1 MRLNRRSV
9 LLGLGTL
16 SATVGGAFGSG
27 AFSSVEATRT
37 VNINTSGDSSAL
49 LSFEA
54 NNPSTTDSG
63 TPEDNNN
70 IISTETPD
78 GSDTSVIKLEQTDL
92 NEKATTTFSDALKVS
107 NNGEK
112 NVGVSVNA
120 SETTYSNSTSG
131 LVGDALDIQDTDRG
145 NGSIVDNSSDGDN
158 AVDLNAGNSITLTI
172 VVDLQNNT
180 GAAID
185 DIDSIVFAARQTD
198 HSGA

>member
-9 LLGLGTL
+9 LLGLGTI

-37 VNINTSGDSSAL
+37 VNIETSDDSNAL

-63 TPEDNNN
+63 TPENNNN
-70 IISTETPD
+70 IISTETPE
-78 GSDTSVIKLEQTDL
+78 GSGTSVIMLEQTDL

-112 NVGVSVNA
+112 NVGVSVNPDA
-120 SETTYSNSTSG
+120 SDDPNN
-131 LVGDALDIQDTDRG
+131 LIGDVLDIQDTNG
-145 NGSIVDNSSDGDN
+145 NSIVDEGTKGGN
-158 AVDLNAGNSITLTI
+158 AVNLDAGGDINLTI
-172 VVDLQNNT
+172 VIDLQNDT
-180 GAAID
+180 VE
-185 DIDSIVFAARQTD
+185 DISTITSVVFAARQD
-198 HSGA
+198 DYSSSQ

>member
-9 LLGLGTL
+9 LLGLGTI
-16 SATVGGAFGSG
+16 SASVGGAFGSG

-37 VNINTSGDSSAL
+37 VNIETSDDSNAL

-78 GSDTSVIKLEQTDL
+78 GSGASVIKLEQTDL

-107 NNGEK
+107 NDGEK
-112 NVGVSVNA
+112 NVGVSVNPDA
-120 SETTYSNSTSG
+120 SDDPND
-131 LVGDALDIQDTDRG
+131 LIGDVLDIQDTNG
-145 NGSIVDNSSDGDN
+145 NSIVDGGTKGGN
-158 AVDLNAGNSITLTI
+158 AVNLDAGGDINLTI
-172 VVDLQNNT
+172 VIDLQNDT
-180 GAAID
+180 VE
-185 DIDSIVFAARQTD
+185 DISTITSVVFAARQD
-198 HSGA
+198 DYSSSQ

>member
-9 LLGLGTL
+9 LLGLGTI

-37 VNINTSGDSSAL
+37 VNIETSDDSNAL

-78 GSDTSVIKLEQTDL
+78 GSGASVIKLEQTDL
-92 NEKATTTFSDALKVS
+92 NEKATTTFSDALKLS
-107 NNGEK
+107 NDGEK
-112 NVGVSVNA
+112 NVGVSVNPDA
-120 SETTYSNSTSG
+120 SDDPND
-131 LVGDALDIQDTDRG
+131 LIGDVLDIQDTNG
-145 NGSIVDNSSDGDN
+145 NSIVDGGTKGGN
-158 AVDLNAGNSITLTI
+158 AVNLDAGGDINLTI
-172 VVDLQNNT
+172 VIDLQNDT
-180 GAAID
+180 VE
-185 DIDSIVFAARQTD
+185 DISTITSVVFAARQD
-198 HSGA
+198 DYSSSQ